1 MNWDLFL
8 LNGSEE
14 WVHTKILLYRADDE
28 DLVENVIS
36 VIIPTCD
43 RTESLARCLEQLGGA
58 AEVIV
63 SDDGKTTATS
73 ELISARFP
81 NVKWYQGPRRGPAAN
96 RNHGARHSVGEWLAF
111 VDDDCIP
118 DGTWL
123 EELARA
129 ISASDVIEGKTV
141 CLGKTNHPLEEIV
154 ENLTGDLFWSCN
166 LAIRRDL
173 FERLG
178 GFDED
183 FHEAGGEDLEF
194 AWRIRQIKLNV
205 SYVPQAVVYH
215 PARRLPVSKWINRAF
230 QSRWHL
236 LYGLKTTR
244 ASRVSEDWT
253 GSATL
258 GQLTYLVRATA
269 RTVLR
274 REPTQFTQRVFRLVL
289 EWVLLPV
296 LVPYLL
302 YCEISFRKRLS
313 LGAGN
318 GDSA

>member
-1 MNWDLFL
+1 
-8 LNGSEE
+8 
-14 WVHTKILLYRADDE
+14 LYRAADE
-28 DLVENVIS
+28 DLVEIVIS

-43 RTESLARCLEQLGGA
+43 RTESLARCLEQLGGG

-63 SDDGKTTATS
+63 SDDGQTTATR

-96 RNHGARHSVGEWLAF
+96 RNHGVRHAVGEWLAF

-118 DGTWL
+118 DATWL
-123 EELARA
+123 EEIAQA
-129 ISASDVIEGKTV
+129 ISVSDVIEGKTK

-183 FHEAGGEDLEF
+183 FLEAGGEDLEF
-194 AWRIRQIKLNV
+194 AWRIKQMKLTV

-215 PARRLPVSKWINRAF
+215 PVRRLPVSRWINRAF

-236 LYGLKTTR
+236 LYGLKTAR
-244 ASRVSEDWT
+244 GCAKPAWT
-253 GSATL
+253 GCATL
-258 GQLTYLVRATA
+258 GQVMYQLRATV
-269 RTVLR
+269 RIILR
-274 REPTQFTQRVFRLVL
+274 RERTHSMQRVFHLVL
-289 EWVLLPV
+289 EWLLLPI

-302 YCEISFRKRLS
+302 YWEISFKRQLSVSARKRKS
-313 LGAGN
+313 DAYQAG
-318 GDSA
+318 

>member
-1 MNWDLFL
+1 
-8 LNGSEE
+8 
-14 WVHTKILLYRADDE
+14 LYRGADE
-28 DLVENVIS
+28 DLVEIVMS

-43 RTESLARCLEQLGGA
+43 RTESLARCLEQLRGG

-63 SDDGKTTATS
+63 SDDGQTTATR

-96 RNHGARHSVGEWLAF
+96 RNHGVRHAVGEWLAF

-118 DGTWL
+118 DETWL
-123 EELARA
+123 EEIARA

-183 FHEAGGEDLEF
+183 FLEAGGEDLEF
-194 AWRIRQIKLNV
+194 AWRIRQMNLTAK
-205 SYVPQAVVYH
+205 YVPRAVVYH
-215 PARRLPVSKWINRAF
+215 PARRLSVSRWLNRAF

-236 LYGLKTTR
+236 LYGLKTAR
-244 ASRVSEDWT
+244 AGSVKPAWT
-253 GSATL
+253 GCATL
-258 GQLTYLVRATA
+258 GQVIYLLRATA

-274 REPTQFTQRVFRLVL
+274 RERTHLVQRVFRLVP

-302 YCEISFRKRLS
+302 YWEISFKRQLSDQRRKQKNDAFQAS
-313 LGAGN
+313 
-318 GDSA
+318 

>member
-1 MNWDLFL
+1 
-8 LNGSEE
+8 
-14 WVHTKILLYRADDE
+14 
-28 DLVENVIS
+28 VIS

-43 RTESLARCLEQLGGA
+43 RTGSLARCLEQLGRG

-63 SDDGKTTATS
+63 SDDGQTTATR

-96 RNHGARHSVGEWLAF
+96 RNHGARHAVGEWLAF

-118 DGTWL
+118 DGRWL
-123 EELARA
+123 GEIARA
-129 ISASDVIEGKTV
+129 IPASDVIEGKTV

-154 ENLTGDLFWSCN
+154 ENLTGDLCWSCN

-183 FHEAGGEDLEF
+183 FFEAGGEDLEF
-194 AWRIRQIKLNV
+194 AWRIRQMKLTV
-205 SYVPQAVVYH
+205 SYVPGALVYH
-215 PARRLPVSKWINRAF
+215 PARRLPVSRWINRAF

-236 LYGLKTTR
+236 LYGLKTAR
-244 ASRVSEDWT
+244 AGCAKPAPT
-253 GSATL
+253 GCATL
-258 GQLTYLVRATA
+258 GQVMYLMRATA

-274 REPTQFTQRVFRLVL
+274 RERTHFVQRVFRLGL
-289 EWVLLPV
+289 DWVLLPV
-296 LVPYLL
+296 LVPYLF
-302 YCEISFRKRLS
+302 YWEISFKRQLS
-313 LGAGN
+313 DQRRRQKNDAFNAG
-318 GDSA
+318 